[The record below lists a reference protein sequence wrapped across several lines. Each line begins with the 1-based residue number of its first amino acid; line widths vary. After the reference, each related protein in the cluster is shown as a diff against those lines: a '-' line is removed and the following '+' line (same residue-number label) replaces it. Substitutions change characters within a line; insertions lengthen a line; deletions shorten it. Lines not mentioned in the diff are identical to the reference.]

1 MDVPFSVEPFF
12 DVFAPSRSSPTP
24 SPADSSGTR
33 TRPRRLS
40 DCPVRRRSIT
50 VGVLLFGKAPLPRA
64 VLAIPLL
71 WAPVGSTAALTL
83 GVYQDLGLPVAGV
96 VALVMLIWPD
106 NVPVFA

>member
-50 VGVLLFGKAPLPRA
+50 VGVLLF
-64 VLAIPLL
+64 
-71 WAPVGSTAALTL
+71 TL
-83 GVYQDLGLPVAGV
+83 GVYQDLGLLVAGV